1 MPPIVKIVWLA
12 SKIKKSYTMKKVTIT
27 LEEKVLE
34 FVDREGKGNRSNYI
48 NQLLKEN
55 YKKQLEKETIEAL
68 QEDIK
73 NQEYQEEILAWNAV
87 IGDGVE

>member
-1 MPPIVKIVWLA
+1 
-12 SKIKKSYTMKKVTIT
+12 MKKVTIT

-34 FVDREGKGNRSNYI
+34 FVDRQAKGHRSNYI

-55 YKKQLEKETIEAL
+55 HQKQLEKEMIEAL

-73 NQEYQEEILAWNAV
+73 NQEYQEEIQAWNTV
-87 IGDGVE
+87 IGDGNDPYFVTKSS

>member
-1 MPPIVKIVWLA
+1 
-12 SKIKKSYTMKKVTIT
+12 MKKVTIT

-34 FVDREGKGNRSNYI
+34 FVDRQAKGNRSNYI

-55 YKKQLEKETIEAL
+55 HQKQLEKEIIEAL

-73 NQEYQEEILAWNAV
+73 NKEYQEEIEAWNAV